1 MFKVPSEDDPGVA
14 QDWGHFSSLVNKILD
29 AKSHADLGALVR
41 DGLQHHIQHDVL
53 IAAWGNFRLGVIHYD
68 LLATDPEL
76 HAEGVE
82 AGSMAPSLAM
92 LFQQWMVMGRKPM
105 RVSAGVLAGFWE
117 RSGLTESVIAAMKA
131 MGSVVLHGIQDQ
143 RGSNDCLY
151 AFFNRASSVNADDDY
166 VLRILV
172 PYLDVAFRQVELP
185 PPRVTQ
191 SEPAQP
197 SSEFSD
203 LESDQSTHLSERE
216 SEIMRWVS
224 LGKTNQEIG
233 SILNLSS
240 FTVKN
245 HMQRI
250 FKKLDV
256 FNRAQAVSAY
266 RARDVAQS

>member
-1 MFKVPSEDDPGVA
+1 MFKVPSEDGPVA
-14 QDWGHFSSLVNKILD
+14 SQDWSHFSSLVHKILD
-29 AKSHADLGALVR
+29 AKSHADLGVLVR
-41 DGLQHHIQHDVL
+41 DELQHYIHHGVL

-76 HAEGVE
+76 YAEGVE
-82 AGSMAPSLAM
+82 AGALAPSLVM
-92 LFQQWMVMGRKPM
+92 LFQQWVVMGRKPL
-105 RVSAGVLAGFWE
+105 RIGADVVADAWA
-117 RSGLTESVIAAMKA
+117 RSGLAEPTIAAMAA
-131 MGSVVLHGIQDQ
+131 MKSVVLHGIQDQ

-151 AFFNRASSVNADDDY
+151 AFFDHASLANSDDDY
-166 VLRILV
+166 ALRILV

-185 PPRVTQ
+185 PRRITQ
-191 SEPAQP
+191 SEPIEVP
-197 SSEFSD
+197 SELAELD
-203 LESDQSTHLSERE
+203 AEQSMHLSERE

-256 FNRAQAVSAY
+256 FNRAQAVSVY
-266 RARDVAQS
+266 RARDGAQF